1 MRAVAALISGCALGC
16 GGKPPP
22 PPEPPPAPAHVATK
36 VPVEDTEP
44 EDNVSAQQRRGG
56 MSEAAIQAGLSPH
69 ADEMSACY
77 TDHVG
82 KRRWLGGHVT
92 IKWELTADGD
102 ITSVKLIDSDLGAHA
117 IENCLLDVA
126 RATSFGKPTGGAP
139 TEFTVPLEFSLTAKG
154 KPPVGVDVWDEDRAQ
169 AAITAKQLAK
179 LDACGKG
186 GEGNP
191 DDVVVT
197 IYVGWRGAV
206 QSVGFSS
213 GRSEITEKWGDCA
226 EKAALAWRL
235 ADPKGTIVKLAIH
248 YRQ

>member
-117 IENCLLDVA
+117 IEKCLLDVA
-126 RATSFGKPTGGAP
+126 RSTSFG
-139 TEFTVPLEFSLTAKG
+139 
-154 KPPVGVDVWDEDRAQ
+154 
-169 AAITAKQLAK
+169 
-179 LDACGKG
+179 
-186 GEGNP
+186 
-191 DDVVVT
+191 
-197 IYVGWRGAV
+197 
-206 QSVGFSS
+206 
-213 GRSEITEKWGDCA
+213 
-226 EKAALAWRL
+226 
-235 ADPKGTIVKLAIH
+235 
-248 YRQ
+248 